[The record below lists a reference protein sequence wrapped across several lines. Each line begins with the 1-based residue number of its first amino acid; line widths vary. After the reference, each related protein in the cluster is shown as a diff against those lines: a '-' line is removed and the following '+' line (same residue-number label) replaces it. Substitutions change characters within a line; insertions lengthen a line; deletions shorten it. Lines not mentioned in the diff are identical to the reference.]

1 MTSGAQPYHFKAFV
15 SYSHRDAKWGVW
27 LHRAIENYRIPSH
40 IGDSDTGGPR
50 RLRPVFRDRE
60 ELATSSDLGSS
71 IREAL
76 QNSEYLV
83 VVCSPNAARS
93 RWVNEEIRAF
103 IELGRAKRILCF
115 AIDRLEDS
123 LPPALADLEPL
134 AADPRPEADGRR
146 GAKLKL
152 IAGLLNV
159 RYDELARRDDAR
171 RHRRL
176 AATAFTAL
184 AGMLLTS
191 GLALYANLQR
201 QEAIEQRARATQEA
215 ATLERVVDFMT
226 GVFDAGNPEIA
237 MGRDPRASELLRTG
251 VESIDESLD
260 EDPAVKARLL
270 KTLGQVHWRR
280 NEIETAQKLIQ
291 RALDIRQSMGE
302 TSGDD
307 YLGDIMLLAL
317 IKHESGE
324 FEAAERLYEEA
335 LAGKIALHGP
345 EHRDVLIAKANLGT
359 LYDDTGRYQEA
370 LEVARDVLERKKR
383 ALGETD
389 PSTLTSVLN
398 LGSLLG
404 SMRRYDEALEVFE
417 EARERAAV
425 EMGEDHPMT
434 LSIDENRAVVLSYL
448 GRNEEQESLRLDVLE
463 RKTRVY
469 GDEHIETLL
478 SRRNLAL
485 LYAETE
491 RLPLAEELLDG
502 VVAIASRKFGE
513 QDAETLRSRTQLASL
528 WSEQGRHEEVAAA
541 MPDIVQGLAERF
553 GDDHPYVVDALVE
566 WGVALTAL
574 GRRTQARDV
583 LERALAANVALYGAE
598 DVGGGEIRELLDSA
612 RD

>member
-1 MTSGAQPYHFKAFV
+1 MTSRPHPYHFKAFV
-15 SYSHRDAKWGVW
+15 SYSHLDAKWGVW

-40 IGDSDTGGPR
+40 IGGADSGGQR
-50 RLRPVFRDRE
+50 RLRPVFRDRD

-76 QNSEYLV
+76 RSSEYLV

-103 IELGRAKRILCF
+103 IELGRADRILCF

-159 RYDELARRDDAR
+159 RYDELARRDNSR

-176 AATAFTAL
+176 AATAVAAL

-191 GLALYANLQR
+191 GLALYANIQR
-201 QEAIEQRARATQEA
+201 QEAIEQRARAAQEA

-280 NEIETAQKLIQ
+280 NEIETAKELIR
-291 RALDIRQSMGE
+291 RALDIRQSLEE

-317 IKHESGE
+317 LHHESGA
-324 FEAAERLYEEA
+324 FEEAERLYEDA
-335 LAGKIALHGP
+335 LAGKIALHGE
-345 EHRDVLIAKANLGT
+345 EHRDVLIALANLGT
-359 LYDDTGRYQEA
+359 LYDDTGRYEEA
-370 LEVARDVLERKKR
+370 LKVARDVLERKR
-383 ALGETD
+383 RLLGETD
-389 PSTLTSVLN
+389 SSTLTSVLN

-417 EARERAAV
+417 DARERVVA
-425 EMGEDHPMT
+425 EMGEDHPIT
-434 LSIDENRAVVLSYL
+434 LSIDENRAVALSYL
-448 GRNEEQESLRLDVLE
+448 GRNDEQETLRLDVLG

-491 RLPLAEELLDG
+491 RLPQAVELLGG
-502 VVAIASRKFGE
+502 VVAIARRKFGE
-513 QDAETLRSRTQLASL
+513 QDAETLRSRTHLAML
-528 WSEQGRHEEVAAA
+528 WSEQGRHEDVAAA
-541 MPDIVQGLAERF
+541 MPEIVQGLAERF
-553 GDDHPYVVDALVE
+553 GDEHPYVVDALVE
-566 WGVALTAL
+566 WGIALTAI

-583 LERALAANVALYGAE
+583 LERALGANVALYGAS
-598 DVGGGEIRELLDSA
+598 DAGGDDIRELLDKT
-612 RD
+612 RE